1 MIGFL
6 LKKSFF
12 DGWDNLISIVLMNL
26 GFILCLAAIFFLPS
40 FGESVFGGASMFLVI
55 PGILLIHVY
64 AGAVSALIRE
74 VSDFKSFEIKKVVE
88 GLRMNW
94 KISLLLG
101 LFNSLI
107 FVIIMIAFPF
117 YISFGNFLGVAG
129 AGFIFWVSFFWFV
142 SIQYFFPVYTRL
154 EGSFLKSIKKCVLIS
169 LDNPGF
175 SIFSL
180 IYSAILLVLSVI
192 TAFMIPGIAGIL
204 LFQQNAIKLRIYKYD
219 WLEENP
225 DGDRKKIPWDALL
238 YEDRE
243 RIGPRSIK
251 GMIFPW
257 KD

>member
-6 LKKSFF
+6 MKKSFF
-12 DGWDNLISIVLMNL
+12 DGWDNLISIILINL
-26 GFILCLAAIFFLPS
+26 GFILCLAAIFFLPG
-40 FGESVFGGASMFLVI
+40 FGENLLGSASIFLVI

-64 AGAVSALIRE
+64 AGAVSALIKE
-74 VSDFKSFEIKKVVE
+74 ASDFQSFELKKVVV
-88 GLRMNW
+88 GFKANW
-94 KISLLLG
+94 KVSLLLG
-101 LFNSLI
+101 VVNSLI
-107 FVIIMIAFPF
+107 FMVIIIAFPF
-117 YISFGNFLGVAG
+117 YLSFGNMLGVAG
-129 AGFIFWVSFFWFV
+129 AGFIFWVSFFWIV

-154 EGSFLKSIKKCVLIS
+154 EGSFIKSIKKCFLIS

-180 IYSAILLVLSVI
+180 LYSAILFVISLI
-192 TAFMIPGIAGIL
+192 TAFMIPGIGGIL

-225 DGDRKKIPWDALL
+225 DGDRKKIPWDSLL
-238 YEDRE
+238 FEDRE